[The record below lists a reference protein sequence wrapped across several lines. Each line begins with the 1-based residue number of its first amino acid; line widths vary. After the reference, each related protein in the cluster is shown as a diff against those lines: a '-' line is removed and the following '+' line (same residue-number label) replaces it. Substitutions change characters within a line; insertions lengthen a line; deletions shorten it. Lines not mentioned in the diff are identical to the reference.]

1 MEMIFS
7 GLVLWILVH
16 LIPSATPTIKSY
28 LVNKFGENVYKS
40 LFSILILTA
49 LFLMIYGWRHS
60 DTFHVYQL
68 PDYVYPVSTL
78 LMLCSYIIYG
88 SAVLPTRLLNYIRH
102 PQLISVFI
110 WSVAHLLSNGDCRSI
125 LLFSGMGL
133 WAILEIIFINKRD
146 GEWEKPAKPG
156 ILTEIKSLAISLV
169 LFVAILYGHSYLSGV
184 ALV

>member
-7 GLVLWILVH
+7 GLVIWILVH

-28 LVNKFGENVYKS
+28 LVNKFGENTYKS
-40 LFSILILTA
+40 LFSILIFSA

-60 DTFHVYQL
+60 ETFQVFQL
-68 PDYVYPVSTL
+68 PDYVYPIATL

-88 SAVLPTRLLNYIRH
+88 SAVIPTRLLNYIRH
-102 PQLISVFI
+102 PQLLSVLI
-110 WSVAHLLSNGDCRSI
+110 WSLAHLLINGDCRSI
-125 LLFSGMGL
+125 LLFSGMGI

-146 GEWEKPAKPG
+146 VEWKKPDKPN
-156 ILTEIKSLAISLV
+156 ILTEIKSIAISLV